1 MHIHSTPSHPLC
13 TRILHALGEL
23 IDHLRRDILSKE
35 TSLIV
40 DEEGEAAMEAAV
52 SALGDIIDNKTPI
65 DNFTPRCNCNL
76 LEDYILLDRCT
87 PLDVPLCIIHHYH
100 IAVVCAVGEGWGGS
114 GSASGSGSSNGSSVV
129 AGAAAVAV
137 GSSSGGLSIS
147 HLDQTLTDE
156 EVLYD

>member
-13 TRILHALGEL
+13 TRVLHALGEL

-52 SALGDIIDNKTPI
+52 SALGDNTIDNKTPI
-65 DNFTPRCNCNL
+65 DNFTPRCKCNL

-87 PLDVPLCIIHHYH
+87 PLDVPLCLISHYH

-114 GSASGSGSSNGSSVV
+114 ASASGSSNGSSVV